1 MRSLIHGGENG
12 GEKGESVCVY
22 IYMYIYSVYIF
33 VYILYFCIYIL
44 DALSARNAATDLH
57 QGNHDDTSYG
67 KSLE

>member
-1 MRSLIHGGENG
+1 MIDALADTRRRERWRKGGIR
-12 GEKGESVCVY
+12 VRVY
-22 IYMYIYSVYIF
+22 IYMYIYSV
-33 VYILYFCIYIL
+33 YIL

>member
-22 IYMYIYSVYIF
+22 IYMYIYSVYI
-33 VYILYFCIYIL
+33 L